1 LELGPRKLEKF
12 QETRCH
18 ISIWVR
24 LVMSMKVFDEKLF
37 AEGNILFH
45 LFLSTQSFLRR
56 LQPAALPCR
65 WDPGV
70 GKHISEVSLCH
81 T

>member
-1 LELGPRKLEKF
+1 
-12 QETRCH
+12 
-18 ISIWVR
+18 
-24 LVMSMKVFDEKLF
+24 MSMKVFDEKLF

-65 WDPGV
+65 WDPRV

-81 T
+81 A